1 MTNQEF
7 PKNSDDKFAE
17 KCRVALEKSW
27 GMDIPTP
34 KPLAKKQTFKKLKVL

>member
-1 MTNQEF
+1 MKMTNQEF
-7 PKNSDDKFAE
+7 PQNSDGKFAE

-34 KPLAKKQTFKKLKVL
+34 KSFGKKANIQKT